1 MEITKEN
8 AEQASIPPNS
18 TEDHHWVEKL
28 FPPHFTIQNLLEN
41 QTNASAKHF
50 TGTEEPQRG
59 NRRQIY
65 LTALKEVQHIERLQK
80 KEALA
85 KKIRHE
91 PSVNRLHGEKPTCE
105 NLPEQSP
112 HCNESMDE
120 KPTCIW
126 QETDIT
132 KLRTGFGEMTRDRC
146 RLMHKLSYTE
156 EQLKAE
162 RKQRRRLQ
170 ELVEELEEQL
180 SLSRKKSAR
189 QSLTIN
195 DLKTGGQQMN
205 IQMNVLAIQVR
216 EKEEEVHG
224 YKTNLSK
231 VKKDMHQ
238 IEQERSSLALELGR
252 VQAQQKTER
261 DKLEKVAQIE
271 NEAALLKL
279 QRELEQVKA
288 ELCAER
294 DSHTRGRAALDLLR
308 THFSSQ

>member
-1 MEITKEN
+1 MENMEISEEN
-8 AEQASIPPNS
+8 TEQASIPLNS

-41 QTNASAKHF
+41 QTNTSEKHF

-80 KEALA
+80 KEALE

-91 PSVNRLHGEKPTCE
+91 PSVNRLHREKPTTE
-105 NLPEQSP
+105 NLPDQS
-112 HCNESMDE
+112 EREDE
-120 KPTCIW
+120 KETCIW
-126 QETDIT
+126 KETDIT
-132 KLRTGFGEMTRDRC
+132 KIRTGFGEMTRDRC

-195 DLKTGGQQMN
+195 DLKTGGQKLN

-224 YKTNLSK
+224 YKTNLRK

-308 THFSSQ
+308 SHFNSQ